1 MYESMK
7 ETMAGIELK
16 PAAREDTGTV
26 WKMQVT
32 AFSGLLENYQEKM
45 DRKDIAD
52 AAEYLINGASHS
64 LNGAIELDVSTKE
77 SHRGKKLA
85 TACVARMLQDCME
98 RGITVHWDAQNGASR
113 HLAEKFGFEIETEYS
128 VYWLP

>member
-26 WKMQVT
+26 WEMQVT

-52 AAEYLINGASHS
+52 AAECLINGASHA
-64 LNGAIELDVSTKE
+64 GFGEE
-77 SHRGKKLA
+77 S
-85 TACVARMLQDCME
+85 
-98 RGITVHWDAQNGASR
+98 
-113 HLAEKFGFEIETEYS
+113 
-128 VYWLP
+128 